1 MPWVIAPLVLGLFV
15 AADVLSFVAA
25 AAGAHQRAPALLVAA
40 GYGLINGCS
49 LGVTSTITCML
60 TGHLQKVATLGVDLV
75 TAWRDG
81 GSGEAA
87 AEMHV
92 SAAQKRLAFRGIR
105 VIVTFAMG
113 IAAGCVAWPLLGPH
127 AGLAHSPARHVG
139 SPALRPSSLPLVLQ
153 RLLLDPPLRLKG
165 ALLRLGR
172 QTAGWALLGGAYFG
186 LLWNHGRHP
195 PGSLAWFARPTQ
207 QERLGWGWGASAVFL
222 AHAKTRLPSQEAE
235 GRSPQEGLGLVVEP
249 ANTAVAQVAAE
260 AAGGGAHGAEKK
272 KKKSAETAVEPEK
285 KSGLPSGTFPD
296 GE

>member
-92 SAAQKRLAFRGIR
+92 SAAQKRLAFRG
-105 VIVTFAMG
+105 T
-113 IAAGCVAWPLLGPH
+113 H
-127 AGLAHSPARHVG
+127 
-139 SPALRPSSLPLVLQ
+139 
-153 RLLLDPPLRLKG
+153 
-165 ALLRLGR
+165 
-172 QTAGWALLGGAYFG
+172 
-186 LLWNHGRHP
+186 
-195 PGSLAWFARPTQ
+195 
-207 QERLGWGWGASAVFL
+207 
-222 AHAKTRLPSQEAE
+222 
-235 GRSPQEGLGLVVEP
+235 
-249 ANTAVAQVAAE
+249 
-260 AAGGGAHGAEKK
+260 
-272 KKKSAETAVEPEK
+272 
-285 KSGLPSGTFPD
+285 
-296 GE
+296 